1 MSSVVK
7 KIITA
12 LTGLALVGF
21 AITHL
26 LGNLTLL
33 APGSAPFNAYAANL
47 ESFGLLLEAAEVI
60 LFTLFVVHAVNG
72 ILLKLNH
79 KAARPVGY
87 RNFQTKGS
95 PSRANL
101 SSMTMIFSGFFLL
114 AFLVLHIW
122 QFKFGP
128 SLAQGY
134 VTEIKGQKVRDLHRL
149 VVETFKNPLWVS
161 IYVAAMLF
169 LGMHLRHGFWSAFQ
183 SIGIM
188 KPSLSKP
195 FYILSL
201 MIATALAVGFLMI
214 PVLIY
219 MGVSG
224 VSVVSG
230 VFGNL
235 GGAV

>member
-21 AITHL
+21 VITHL

-33 APGSAPFNAYAANL
+33 AHGSAPFNTYASNL
-47 ESFGLLLEAAEVI
+47 ESLGGLLIVAEIGLVA
-60 LFTLFVVHAVNG
+60 FFAVHIVNG

-79 KAARPVGY
+79 KAARPVAY
-87 RNFQTKGS
+87 RNLKPKEG
-95 PSRANL
+95 PSRSNL
-101 SSMTMIFSGFFLL
+101 SSRTMIFSGIFLL
-114 AFLVLHIW
+114 AFLILHIW
-122 QFKFGP
+122 QFKFG
-128 SLAQGY
+128 AGMAEGY
-134 VTEIKGQKVRDLHRL
+134 VAELQGHKVRDLHRL

-161 IYVAAMLF
+161 IYVAAMVL

-183 SIGIM
+183 SIGLM

-195 FYILSL
+195 FYCASL
-201 MIATALAVGFLMI
+201 LVGAALAIGFILI

-219 MGVSG
+219 LGIS
-224 VSVVSG
+224 
-230 VFGNL
+230 
-235 GGAV
+235 GGAA